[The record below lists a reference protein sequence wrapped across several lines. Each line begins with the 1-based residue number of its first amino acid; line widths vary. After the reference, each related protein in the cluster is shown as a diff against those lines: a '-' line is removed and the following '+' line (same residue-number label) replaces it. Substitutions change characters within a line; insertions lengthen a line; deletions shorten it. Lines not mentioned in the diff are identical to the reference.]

1 MLGSELIPESEV
13 TQETLVNLFKQSFFK
28 ISFTENKDLV
38 VHTDGPHV
46 LFELNNQLKTLKF
59 MAAYSLKPNI
69 SVTDKLALVNTMN
82 DEMNLVRFVIPKAN
96 PDFMVADYTLSYDE
110 GISPYLIVT
119 SVRLFAGATS
129 YAIRHFDT
137 QELVIRRD

>member
-46 LFELNNQLKTLKF
+46 LFELNNQLKTIKF
-59 MAAYSLKPNI
+59 MAAYSYN
-69 SVTDKLALVNTMN
+69 
-82 DEMNLVRFVIPKAN
+82 FV
-96 PDFMVADYTLSYDE
+96 
-110 GISPYLIVT
+110 
-119 SVRLFAGATS
+119 
-129 YAIRHFDT
+129 
-137 QELVIRRD
+137 